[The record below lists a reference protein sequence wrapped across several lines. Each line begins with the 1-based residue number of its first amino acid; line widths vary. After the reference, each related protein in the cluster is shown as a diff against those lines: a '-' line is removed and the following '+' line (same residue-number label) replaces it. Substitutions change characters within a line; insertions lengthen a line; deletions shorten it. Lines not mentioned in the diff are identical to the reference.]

1 MIYSPW
7 MIFSLLQISL
17 FIPIFSFRIISK
29 SASSCFPLRLFAL
42 IMLVVINHLTM
53 HKTSAFV
60 SSSLFKNRSSPM
72 YSHLISIRSISKAA
86 ISSKIS
92 KLMNSANGQ
101 QNEKSMNNTKLIA
114 EIRSLMKKESIDVL
128 LVPTDDPH
136 MSEYTAAYY
145 NRREFVSGF
154 TGSAGVV
161 IIAMNQSYLF
171 TDGRYHRQ
179 AELELP
185 LETKQWT
192 LMKQG
197 IKNVPTPVD
206 FLSSSLP
213 TGGRIG
219 VDPFVHSVQ
228 SIKKY
233 EEKLIEKKNITFKFL
248 DHNIIDVL
256 WGKQRP
262 SKPNAPIRIHP
273 LEYAGRSTQDKLK
286 DIRLLLKESNAD
298 GLIISALDE
307 IMWLYNIRGGDVP
320 FNPVSISYAVV
331 TADMAYL
338 FIDREK
344 VPPAVEQYL
353 SDNKIVL
360 LPYEDILPFLRDL
373 SAPNKKIWYDANTLN
388 MAVYK

>member
-1 MIYSPW
+1 
-7 MIFSLLQISL
+7 
-17 FIPIFSFRIISK
+17 
-29 SASSCFPLRLFAL
+29 
-42 IMLVVINHLTM
+42 
-53 HKTSAFV
+53 
-60 SSSLFKNRSSPM
+60 M

-233 EEKLIEKKNITFKFL
+233 EEKLVEKKNITFKFL

-320 FNPVSISYAVV
+320 FNPVSISYAVI

-353 SDNKIVL
+353 ADNKIVL

-373 SAPNKKIWYDANTLN
+373 SPNKKIWYDASTLN